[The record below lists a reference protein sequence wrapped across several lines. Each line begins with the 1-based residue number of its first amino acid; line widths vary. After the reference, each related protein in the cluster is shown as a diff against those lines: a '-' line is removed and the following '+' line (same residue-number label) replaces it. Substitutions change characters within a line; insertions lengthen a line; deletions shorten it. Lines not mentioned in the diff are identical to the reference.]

1 LGVGVALVPF
11 FSTIIMCIKNTCLIG
26 AVAQLAERVV
36 RNDKARGSIPLCS
49 TRSKS
54 YHQMMQ
60 KGEIIQYFERF
71 IAWRYLRSR
80 KKDGFV
86 SVISTFSF
94 LGIALGVA
102 TLIVVMSVMN
112 GFRYELMNRILGF
125 NSHLTVMALNHQQVD
140 LDTIKTIPGVKSANP
155 VLDKQAICRTEHGV
169 SGAIVRCVNPSD
181 LMEKKLISENIVQ
194 GSLTPFLNDGGGGDG
209 THVVMGYKLART
221 LGVNPGGIVSVMGA
235 EGEPTA
241 FGTVPRTQ
249 NCRVAALFDSG
260 MHEYDSA
267 FLVMTLTEG
276 KDLFDVETVRDHE
289 VFLNNPEHIAQVKDA
304 ILALGGVSIHDW
316 RETNSHF
323 FKAIQVQSNVMFLI
337 LTLIVVVAAF
347 NIVSC
352 LVMLVKDKTRD
363 IAILRTLGVSQGG
376 IMRIFCY
383 VGLCIGGFGTVFGGA
398 LGLLFASNIDGIR
411 RGLEALSGVD
421 LFRAE
426 IYFLS
431 TLPVRIDAK
440 EVIMVVLMALLCSF
454 LATLYPAWKASRLK
468 PVEGLRYE

>member
-1 LGVGVALVPF
+1 
-11 FSTIIMCIKNTCLIG
+11 MG

-36 RNDKARGSIPLCS
+36 RNDKARGSIPLSS

-54 YHQMMQ
+54 CRQMMQ
-60 KGEIIQYFERF
+60 KGEVIQYFERF

-112 GFRYELMNRILGF
+112 GFRHELMNRILGF
-125 NSHLTVMALNHQQVD
+125 NSHLTVLSVDDRPVD
-140 LDTIKTIPGVKSANP
+140 LGAIKKIRGVKSANL

-169 SGAIVRCVNPSD
+169 YGAFVRCVNPSD
-181 LMEKKLISENIVQ
+181 LMEKKLISGNIIQ
-194 GSLTPFLNDGGGGDG
+194 GSLTGFLESDHEIVGAEGQ
-209 THVVMGYKLART
+209 VVMGYKLANT
-221 LGVNPGGIVSVMGA
+221 LGVRTGEVVSVMGA
-235 EGEPTA
+235 EGDPTA
-241 FGTVPRTQ
+241 FGTVPRVQ
-249 NCRVAALFDSG
+249 NCKVAALFNSG
-260 MHEYDSA
+260 MHEYDSS
-267 FLVMTLTEG
+267 FLVMSLKEG
-276 KDLFDVETVRDHE
+276 KELFDVGNVRSCE
-289 VFLNNPEHIAQVKDA
+289 VFLSNPEQIAGVKSA
-304 ILALGGVSIHDW
+304 ILALGGVTIHDW
-316 RETNSHF
+316 QETNTHF

-363 IAILRTLGVSQGG
+363 IAILRTLGVSQMGV
-376 IMRIFCY
+376 MRIFCY
-383 VGLCIGGFGTVFGGA
+383 VGLSIGGFGTLFGGA
-398 LGLLFASNIDGIR
+398 IGLLFSCNIDGIR
-411 RGLEALSGVD
+411 KGLEALSGVD
-421 LFRAE
+421 LFREE

-431 TLPVRIDAK
+431 TLPVRIDIQ
-440 EVIMVVLMALLCSF
+440 EVVVVMTMSLLCSF

>member
-1 LGVGVALVPF
+1 
-11 FSTIIMCIKNTCLIG
+11 
-26 AVAQLAERVV
+26 
-36 RNDKARGSIPLCS
+36 
-49 TRSKS
+49 
-54 YHQMMQ
+54 MMQ
-60 KGEIIQYFERF
+60 KGEIIHYFERF

-125 NSHLTVMALNHQQVD
+125 NSHLTVMALNNRPVD
-140 LDTIKTIPGVKSANP
+140 LDAIKKIPGVKSANP

-169 SGAIVRCVNPSD
+169 SGAIVRCVNPGD
-181 LMEKKLISENIVQ
+181 LMEKKLISEHITQ
-194 GSLTPFLNDGGGGDG
+194 GSLTPFLNNNGGDEG
-209 THVVMGYKLART
+209 QVVMGYKLART
-221 LGVNPGGIVSVMGA
+221 LGVHPGGIVSVMGA

-267 FLVMTLTEG
+267 FLVMTLTDG
-276 KDLFDVETVRDHE
+276 KDLFDVETVSDHE
-289 VFLNNPEHIAQVKDA
+289 VFLKNPEHITQVKDG
-304 ILALGGVSIHDW
+304 ILALGNVSIHDW

-363 IAILRTLGVSQGG
+363 IAILRTLGVSQGAV
-376 IMRIFCY
+376 MRIFCY
-383 VGLCIGGFGTVFGGA
+383 VGLCIGGFGTLLGGA
-398 LGLLFASNIDGIR
+398 LGLLFASNIDGVR

-431 TLPVRIDAK
+431 TLPVRIEPK
-440 EVIMVVLMALLCSF
+440 EVILVVFMSLLCSF

>member
-1 LGVGVALVPF
+1 
-11 FSTIIMCIKNTCLIG
+11 MCIKNTCLIG

-36 RNDKARGSIPLCS
+36 RNDKARGSIPFSS

-54 YHQMMQ
+54 CHQVMQ
-60 KGEIIQYFERF
+60 KGGIIQYFERF

-125 NSHLTVMALNHQQVD
+125 NSHLTVMVLNNRVVD
-140 LDTIKTIPGVKSANP
+140 LEAIRKIPGVRSANP

-169 SGAIVRCVNPSD
+169 SGAIVRCVNPGD

-194 GSLTPFLNDGGGGDG
+194 GSLSPFLQDDHGGDG
-209 THVVMGYKLART
+209 GQVVMGYKLART
-221 LGVNPGGIVSVMGA
+221 LGVHPGGIVSVMGA

-249 NCRVAALFDSG
+249 NCKVAALFDSG

-267 FLVMTLTEG
+267 FLVMTLAEG
-276 KDLFDVETVRDHE
+276 KDLFDVETIRDHE
-289 VFLNNPEHIAQVKDA
+289 VFLNTPEHIAQIKDA
-304 ILALGGVSIHDW
+304 ILALGGVNIHDW

-376 IMRIFCY
+376 VMRIFCY
-383 VGLCIGGFGTVFGGA
+383 IGLCIGGFGTLFGGA
-398 LGLLFASNIDGIR
+398 LGLLFSSNIDGIR
-411 RGLEALSGVD
+411 KGLEALSGVD

-440 EVIMVVLMALLCSF
+440 EVMLVVVMSLLCSF